1 MRDPRVLWDFI
12 KYKTRYE
19 TIFYSKQKAR
29 NRREAL
35 KTLEEKTK
43 ECTIK
48 CDESPSSENINNLEI
63 LQTERDRQDEYIAQ
77 CAIIRSRA
85 NWYEHGDK
93 SNKYFLNLENS
104 KQKKCCIRKLVMEC
118 DVCRTNPKEILTE
131 IHNFYAHLYSTKS
144 VDHSRQLT
152 FDFLEV

>member
-1 MRDPRVLWDFI
+1 MDFPECSDCLHQCLHFNILISIFIIVLRDPRVLWDFD
-12 KYKTRYE
+12 KYKIRYE

-35 KTLEEKTK
+35 ITLEEKIK

-63 LQTERDRQDEYIAQ
+63 LQTEYDRQYEYIAQ
-77 CAIIRSRA
+77 GAIIRSRA
-85 NWYEHGDK
+85 NWYEHGEK

-104 KQKKCCIRKLVMEC
+104 KQKKGCITVG
-118 DVCRTNPKEILTE
+118 
-131 IHNFYAHLYSTKS
+131 SW
-144 VDHSRQLT
+144 
-152 FDFLEV
+152 